1 MVLGLFYYNLFVC
14 NIIIQNMITWSH
26 GHMVTWSHHIFTVR
40 LMKTL
45 YGVLYK
51 ERGVLKNEYTAV
63 RT

>member
-1 MVLGLFYYNLFVC
+1 
-14 NIIIQNMITWSH
+14 
-26 GHMVTWSHHIFTVR
+26 MVTWSPHIFTVR